1 MDVFHAIDIDNFY
14 RFFHPKM
21 RIKNEEMILK
31 SIATRMIR

>member
-1 MDVFHAIDIDNFY
+1 
-14 RFFHPKM
+14 M